1 MFWEITKFDDESFSR
16 FIYKPYKDCGMK
28 SIFLG
33 LFVLCWS
40 VVVGRASE
48 RELTINTPTGKVY
61 GTLMAPE
68 QDTKQVV
75 VLLICG
81 SGATDRD
88 GNNPQ
93 MQGNSIRYLAEDLC
107 AKGIASLRYD
117 KRGVARSVES
127 AMPEQDIRLSTYD
140 RVVVVGHSE
149 GAKIGTM
156 ASAGNSRVTGL
167 VLLAGAGRPTDE
179 ILKAQI
185 RQTSPMVLGS
195 VSSIIDTLK
204 TGRKVEQVPQMLYAL
219 FRPSVQPYLIS
230 DFAVDP
236 VTVLR
241 GVDVPVLIIQGD
253 KDLQIG
259 VEDARLLQEARPD
272 AELVIIPN
280 MNHVLKPCASTDMA
294 VQMETYV
301 KPDLRIEP
309 QVACEIADFIERL

>member
-1 MFWEITKFDDESFSR
+1 
-16 FIYKPYKDCGMK
+16 MK
-28 SIFLG
+28 SVFCG
-33 LFVLCWS
+33 LLVLCWS
-40 VVVGRASE
+40 LAVSKASE
-48 RELTINTPTGKVY
+48 RELTIDTPTGKVY
-61 GTLMAPE
+61 GTLMTPE
-68 QDTKQVV
+68 QDTKRVV

-88 GNNPQ
+88 GNNP
-93 MQGNSIRYLAEDLC
+93 MKGNSIRYLAEDLC
-107 AKGIASLRYD
+107 AKGVASLRYD
-117 KRGVARSVES
+117 KRGIARSVES
-127 AMPEQDIRLSTYD
+127 AMPEQDIHISTYVEDAKGWIEALSKDYD

-156 ASAGNSRVTGL
+156 ASAGNSRVAGL

-179 ILKAQI
+179 ILKTQI
-185 RQTSPMVLGS
+185 RQTSPMVLES

-204 TGRKVEQVPQMLYAL
+204 TGRMVEQVPQMLYAL
-219 FRPSVQPYLIS
+219 FRPSVQSYLIS

-236 VTVLR
+236 VEVLQ

-259 VEDARLLQEARPD
+259 VEDARLLQEVRPD

-280 MNHVLKPCASTDMA
+280 MNHVLKPCVSTDMA

-301 KPDLRIEP
+301 KPDIRIEP
-309 QVACEIADFIERL
+309 LVAREIADFIKRL

>member
-1 MFWEITKFDDESFSR
+1 
-16 FIYKPYKDCGMK
+16 MK
-28 SIFLG
+28 SVFCG
-33 LFVLCWS
+33 LLVLCWS
-40 VVVGRASE
+40 LAMSKASE
-48 RELTINTPTGKVY
+48 RELTIDTPTGKVY
-61 GTLMAPE
+61 GTLMTPE
-68 QDTKQVV
+68 QDTNRVV

-93 MQGNSIRYLAEDLC
+93 MKGNSIRYLAEDLC
-107 AKGIASLRYD
+107 AKGVASLRYD
-117 KRGVARSVES
+117 KRGIARSVES
-127 AMPEQDIRLSTYD
+127 AMPEQDIHISTYVEDAKGWIEALSKDYD

-156 ASAGNSRVTGL
+156 ASAGNSRVAGL

-179 ILKAQI
+179 ILKTQI
-185 RQTSPMVLGS
+185 RQTSPMVLES

-204 TGRKVEQVPQMLYAL
+204 TGRMVEQVPQMLYAL
-219 FRPSVQPYLIS
+219 FRPSVQSYLIS

-236 VTVLR
+236 VEVLQ
-241 GVDVPVLIIQGD
+241 GVDVPVLITQGD

-259 VEDARLLQEARPD
+259 VEDARLLQEVRPD

-280 MNHVLKPCASTDMA
+280 MNHVLKPCVSTDMA

-301 KPDLRIEP
+301 KPDIRIEP
-309 QVACEIADFIERL
+309 LVAREIADFIKRL

>member
-1 MFWEITKFDDESFSR
+1 M
-16 FIYKPYKDCGMK
+16 
-28 SIFLG
+28 
-33 LFVLCWS
+33 
-40 VVVGRASE
+40 
-48 RELTINTPTGKVY
+48 
-61 GTLMAPE
+61 
-68 QDTKQVV
+68 
-75 VLLICG
+75 LICG

-93 MQGNSIRYLAEDLC
+93 MKGNSIRYLAEDLC
-107 AKGIASLRYD
+107 AKGVASLRYD
-117 KRGVARSVES
+117 KRGIARSVES
-127 AMPEQDIRLSTYD
+127 AMPEQDIHISTYVEDAKGWIEALSKDYD

-156 ASAGNSRVTGL
+156 ASAGNSRVAGL

-179 ILKAQI
+179 ILKTQI
-185 RQTSPMVLGS
+185 RQTSPMVLES

-204 TGRKVEQVPQMLYAL
+204 TGRMVEQVPQMLYAL
-219 FRPSVQPYLIS
+219 FRPSVQSYLIS

-236 VTVLR
+236 VEVLQ

-280 MNHVLKPCASTDMA
+280 MNHVLKPCVSTDMA

-301 KPDLRIEP
+301 KPDIRIELL
-309 QVACEIADFIERL
+309 VAREIADFIKRL

>member
-1 MFWEITKFDDESFSR
+1 
-16 FIYKPYKDCGMK
+16 MK
-28 SIFLG
+28 SVFCG
-33 LFVLCWS
+33 LLVLCWS
-40 VVVGRASE
+40 LAVCKASE
-48 RELTINTPTGKVY
+48 RELTIDTPTGKVY
-61 GTLMAPE
+61 GTLMTPE
-68 QDTKQVV
+68 QDTKRVV

-93 MQGNSIRYLAEDLC
+93 MKGNSIRYLAEDLC
-107 AKGIASLRYD
+107 AKGVASLRYD
-117 KRGVARSVES
+117 KRGIARSVES
-127 AMPEQDIRLSTYD
+127 AMPEQDIHISTYVEDAKGWIEALSKDYD

-156 ASAGNSRVTGL
+156 ASAGNSRVAGL

-179 ILKAQI
+179 ILKTQI
-185 RQTSPMVLGS
+185 RQTLPMVLES

-204 TGRKVEQVPQMLYAL
+204 MGRMVEQVPQMLYAL

-236 VTVLR
+236 VAVLQ
-241 GVDVPVLIIQGD
+241 GVDVSVLIIQGD

-280 MNHVLKPCASTDMA
+280 MNHVLKPCVSTDMA

-309 QVACEIADFIERL
+309 QVAREIADFIERL

>member
-1 MFWEITKFDDESFSR
+1 
-16 FIYKPYKDCGMK
+16 MK
-28 SIFLG
+28 SVFCG
-33 LFVLCWS
+33 LLVLCWS
-40 VVVGRASE
+40 LALSRASE
-48 RELTINTPTGKVY
+48 RKLTIDTPTGKVY
-61 GTLMAPE
+61 GTLMMPE
-68 QDTKQVV
+68 QDTKRVV

-93 MQGNSIRYLAEDLC
+93 MKGNSIRYLAEDLC
-107 AKGIASLRYD
+107 AKGVASLRYD
-117 KRGVARSVES
+117 KRGIARSVES
-127 AMPEQDIRLSTYD
+127 AIPEQDIRISTYVEDAKGWIEALSKDYD

-149 GAKIGTM
+149 GAKLGTM
-156 ASAGNSRVTGL
+156 ASAGNSRVAGL
-167 VLLAGAGRPTDE
+167 VLLSGAGRPTDE
-179 ILKAQI
+179 ILKTQI
-185 RQTSPMVLGS
+185 RQISPMVLES

-204 TGRKVEQVPQMLYAL
+204 TGREVELVPQMLYAL

-236 VTVLR
+236 VVVLQ

-272 AELVIIPN
+272 AKLVIIPN
-280 MNHVLKPCASTDMA
+280 MNHVLKPCVSTDMA

-301 KPDLRIEP
+301 KPDIRIEP
-309 QVACEIADFIERL
+309 QVAREIADFIERL

>member
-1 MFWEITKFDDESFSR
+1 
-16 FIYKPYKDCGMK
+16 MK

-48 RELTINTPTGKVY
+48 RELTIDTPTGKVY
-61 GTLMAPE
+61 GTLMAPK

-127 AMPEQDIRLSTYD
+127 AMPEQDIRLSTYVDDAKGWIEALSKDYD

-149 GAKIGTM
+149 GAKIGMM
-156 ASAGNSRVTGL
+156 ASAGKIGII
-167 VLLAGAGRPTDE
+167 GRC
-179 ILKAQI
+179 
-185 RQTSPMVLGS
+185 R
-195 VSSIIDTLK
+195 
-204 TGRKVEQVPQMLYAL
+204 
-219 FRPSVQPYLIS
+219 
-230 DFAVDP
+230 
-236 VTVLR
+236 
-241 GVDVPVLIIQGD
+241 
-253 KDLQIG
+253 
-259 VEDARLLQEARPD
+259 
-272 AELVIIPN
+272 
-280 MNHVLKPCASTDMA
+280 ST
-294 VQMETYV
+294 Y
-301 KPDLRIEP
+301 R
-309 QVACEIADFIERL
+309 

>member
-1 MFWEITKFDDESFSR
+1 
-16 FIYKPYKDCGMK
+16 MK
-28 SIFLG
+28 SVFCG
-33 LFVLCWS
+33 LLVLCWS
-40 VVVGRASE
+40 LAMSKASE
-48 RELTINTPTGKVY
+48 RELTIDTPTGKVY
-61 GTLMAPE
+61 GTLMTPE
-68 QDTKQVV
+68 QDTKRVV

-93 MQGNSIRYLAEDLC
+93 MKGNSIRYLAEDLC
-107 AKGIASLRYD
+107 AKGVASLRYD
-117 KRGVARSVES
+117 KRGIARSVES
-127 AMPEQDIRLSTYD
+127 AMPEQDIHISTYVKDAKGGIEALSKDYD

-156 ASAGNSRVTGL
+156 ASAGNSRVAGL

-179 ILKAQI
+179 ILKTQI
-185 RQTSPMVLGS
+185 RQTSPMVLES

-204 TGRKVEQVPQMLYAL
+204 TGRMVEQVPQMLYAL
-219 FRPSVQPYLIS
+219 FRPSVQSYLIS

-236 VTVLR
+236 VEVLQ

-280 MNHVLKPCASTDMA
+280 MNHVLKPCVSTDMA

-301 KPDLRIEP
+301 KPDIRIEP
-309 QVACEIADFIERL
+309 LVAREIADLLNGYDFECC

>member
-1 MFWEITKFDDESFSR
+1 
-16 FIYKPYKDCGMK
+16 MK
-28 SIFLG
+28 SVFCG
-33 LFVLCWS
+33 LLVLCWS
-40 VVVGRASE
+40 LAMSKASE
-48 RELTINTPTGKVY
+48 RELTIDTPTGKVY
-61 GTLMAPE
+61 GTLMTPE
-68 QDTKQVV
+68 QDTKRVV

-81 SGATDRD
+81 SGATDCD

-93 MQGNSIRYLAEDLC
+93 MKGNSIRYLAEDLC
-107 AKGIASLRYD
+107 AKGVASLRYD
-117 KRGVARSVES
+117 KRGIARSGES
-127 AMPEQDIRLSTYD
+127 SMPEQDIRISTYVEDAKGWIEALSKDYD

-156 ASAGNSRVTGL
+156 ASAGNSRVAGL

-179 ILKAQI
+179 ILKTQI
-185 RQTSPMVLGS
+185 RQTSPMVLES

-204 TGRKVEQVPQMLYAL
+204 MGRMVEQVPQMLYAL

-236 VTVLR
+236 VAVLQ

-253 KDLQIG
+253 KDLQSG
-259 VEDARLLQEARPD
+259 VEDARLLQNARPD

-280 MNHVLKPCASTDMA
+280 MNHVLKPCVSTDMV

-301 KPDLRIEP
+301 KPDIRIEP
-309 QVACEIADFIERL
+309 QVAREIADFIERL